1 MMLRTRIR
9 PIFRHL
15 PAISRRRFSRH
26 LTATAGVLMAAA
38 VLAACGSSSGSSGGG
53 GGGSSTAGTSS
64 TGSSSTSQATVRVG
78 KVNGYGSVLVT
89 GAGQPVYILS
99 SDPSGSSK
107 CTGACAKVWK
117 PVTVSGS
124 PSAGSGASSSMIS
137 SFKRSNGKSQVLY
150 DKHALYTHAGSA
162 ASAAG
167 TASDGGVWYL
177 INAKGK
183 AVKSTTSGGY

>member
-1 MMLRTRIR
+1 M
-9 PIFRHL
+9 
-15 PAISRRRFSRH
+15 RRR
-26 LTATAGVLMAAA
+26 ACGIAGALVCAGLI
-38 VLAACGSSSGSSGGG
+38 AACGSSGGKAKSS
-53 GGGSSTAGTSS
+53 SSGTSS
-64 TGSSSTSQATVRVG
+64 PASSSSTVAVG

-89 GAGQPVYILS
+89 GAGTPVYILS
-99 SDPSGSSK
+99 TDPSGSSK
-107 CTGACAKVWK
+107 CTGACAKTWK

-124 PSAGSGASSSMIS
+124 PSAGSGASGTLLS
-137 SFKRSNGKSQVLY
+137 SFKRSDGTTQVLY

>member
-1 MMLRTRIR
+1 MPEMRIR
-9 PIFRHL
+9 PRHCDT
-15 PAISRRRFSRH
+15 PEIARRRRARRAR
-26 LTATAGVLMAAA
+26 ATVSAVAVAAL
-38 VLAACGSSSGSSGGG
+38 LAACGSSGGSSNSGSSGGG
-53 GGGSSTAGTSS
+53 STSS
-64 TGSSSTSQATVRVG
+64 SSSASSSGGKGTVMVG

-89 GAGQPVYILS
+89 AADQPIYILS
-99 SDPSGSSK
+99 TDPSGSSK
-107 CTGACAKVWK
+107 CSSACAQAWK

-124 PSAGSGASSSMIS
+124 PKAGSGASSSLLS
-137 SFKRSNGKSQVLY
+137 SFKRSDGTTQVLY

-183 AVKSTTSGGY
+183 VVKSTSEGGY

>member
-1 MMLRTRIR
+1 MHTMPETRFR
-9 PIFRHL
+9 PT
-15 PAISRRRFSRH
+15 PCENPTGARRRRARRV
-26 LTATAGVLMAAA
+26 TATIGALAGAAL
-38 VLAACGSSSGSSGGG
+38 LAACGSSGGSSNGGSSGG
-53 GGGSSTAGTSS
+53 STSS
-64 TGSSSTSQATVRVG
+64 SAASSGGKGTVMVG

-89 GAGQPVYILS
+89 AADQPIYILS
-99 SDPSGSSK
+99 TDPSGSSK
-107 CTGACAKVWK
+107 CSGSCATTWK

-124 PSAGSGASSSMIS
+124 PKPGTGVSSSLLS
-137 SFKRSNGKSQVLY
+137 SFKRSDGTTQVVY

-183 AVKSTTSGGY
+183 VVKSTTEGGY

>member
-1 MMLRTRIR
+1 MPEMRIR
-9 PIFRHL
+9 PRHSETNVAS
-15 PAISRRRFSRH
+15 PRRRARRVTVMFGA
-26 LTATAGVLMAAA
+26 LAGAA
-38 VLAACGSSSGSSGGG
+38 VLAACGSSGGSSGGG
-53 GGGSSTAGTSS
+53 SSSGGSTSAS
-64 TGSSSTSQATVRVG
+64 SGASSSGGKGTLMVG

-89 GAGQPVYILS
+89 AADQPIYILS

-107 CTGACAKVWK
+107 CLGSCAQAWK

-124 PSAGSGASSSMIS
+124 PKAGSGVSSSLLS
-137 SFKRSNGKSQVLY
+137 SFKRSDGTTQVLY
-150 DKHALYTHAGSA
+150 DKRALYTHAGSA

-183 AVKSTTSGGY
+183 VVKSTTSGGY

>member
-1 MMLRTRIR
+1 MI
-9 PIFRHL
+9 RHL
-15 PAISRRRFSRH
+15 PAISRRRPSRH
-26 LTATAGVLMAAA
+26 LTATAGALMGAA
-38 VLAACGSSSGSSGGG
+38 VLAACGSSSGSSGG

-64 TGSSSTSQATVRVG
+64 TGSSSTSQATVSVG

-89 GAGQPVYILS
+89 GSDQPVYILS
-99 SDPSGSSK
+99 SDPVGSSK

-124 PSAGSGASSSMIS
+124 PSAGSGASSSMLS
-137 SFKRSNGKSQVLY
+137 SFKRSDGKAQVLY

-167 TASDGGVWYL
+167 TAADGGVWYL

>member
-1 MMLRTRIR
+1 M
-9 PIFRHL
+9 
-15 PAISRRRFSRH
+15 
-26 LTATAGVLMAAA
+26 
-38 VLAACGSSSGSSGGG
+38 
-53 GGGSSTAGTSS
+53 
-64 TGSSSTSQATVRVG
+64 VG

-89 GAGQPVYILS
+89 AADQPIYILS
-99 SDPSGSSK
+99 TDPSGSSK
-107 CTGACAKVWK
+107 CSGSCAKAWK

-124 PSAGSGASSSMIS
+124 PKAGSGASSSLLS
-137 SFKRSNGKSQVLY
+137 SFKRSDGTTQVLY

-183 AVKSTTSGGY
+183 EVKSTTAGGY